1 MKITK
6 EHIDSILFGVAVGDA
21 LGVPVEFT
29 TREYLRSNPVTDM
42 IGYGTYNQ
50 PKGTWSDDSTMTFCL
65 AESLLDEEFSL
76 HKLANRFIN
85 WVDWGYWTPHGE
97 LFDIGNTTN
106 SAIDRLRTIKQPE
119 LAGGSGET
127 ENGNGS
133 LMRILP
139 LVLETSKLSTQLSW
153 QLVER
158 VSSLTHRHI
167 RSIISC
173 YYYIVFSTQL
183 IQGQSKENAYEITN
197 RLVSDELDKRR
208 ISKSEIKH
216 FMRLLNGSINK
227 LDYKELRGRG
237 YVVHSL
243 ESSIW
248 CLLNTENYK
257 DAVLKAIHL
266 GEDTDTTAAIT
277 GGLAAL
283 CFGFSSIPSNWVSDL
298 VKSDEIRKLANKLS
312 EKYTLKIRLENVPKI
327 GDISAAN
334 KFAHKY
340 SGYRISF
347 KETANSALA
356 TKRSI
361 ELNETEHITV
371 DELAQSLF
379 FHFRAVRHGG
389 GDANEE
395 VVNSHLSLIRE
406 KLMNQEKKAR

>member
-1 MKITK
+1 
-6 EHIDSILFGVAVGDA
+6 
-21 LGVPVEFT
+21 
-29 TREYLRSNPVTDM
+29 
-42 IGYGTYNQ
+42 
-50 PKGTWSDDSTMTFCL
+50 
-65 AESLLDEEFSL
+65 
-76 HKLANRFIN
+76 
-85 WVDWGYWTPHGE
+85 
-97 LFDIGNTTN
+97 
-106 SAIDRLRTIKQPE
+106 
-119 LAGGSGET
+119 
-127 ENGNGS
+127 
-133 LMRILP
+133 
-139 LVLETSKLSTQLSW
+139 
-153 QLVER
+153 
-158 VSSLTHRHI
+158 
-167 RSIISC
+167 
-173 YYYIVFSTQL
+173 
-183 IQGQSKENAYEITN
+183 
-197 RLVSDELDKRR
+197 
-208 ISKSEIKH
+208 
-216 FMRLLNGSINK
+216 MRLLNGSINK
-227 LDYKELRGRG
+227 LDYKELRGSG